1 MKLKNKIKFIIIF
14 SILMMSILTV
24 SYARYVLNKSVD
36 VNIYA
41 PPLDAGSLDCSIKN
55 KENIY
60 NVSTNDDKITVSS
73 KIAISNKYNIQIKS
87 YYTWTTSNTAPGDD
101 DYKEFNFENNE
112 YNVTRENTGIGTY
125 YLWVKIEY
133 ISEIGEKKDIV
144 KCSKMITVALGDIKI
159 TIDNDDEFLTG
170 DVTAKISYVGDY

>member
-41 PPLDAGSLDCSIKN
+41 PPSDAGSLDCSIKN

-73 KIAISNKYNIQIKS
+73 KITISNKYNIQIKS
-87 YYTWTTSNTAPGDD
+87 YYAWTTSNTAPSDD
-101 DYKEFNFENNE
+101 DYKEFDFENNE
-112 YNVTRENTGIGTY
+112 YNITR
-125 YLWVKIEY
+125 
-133 ISEIGEKKDIV
+133 
-144 KCSKMITVALGDIKI
+144 
-159 TIDNDDEFLTG
+159 
-170 DVTAKISYVGDY
+170 